1 VRAEVE
7 PMGRSE
13 ALQLA
18 TTTRR
23 SLEPP
28 PRPLSECRRAG
39 RPTHHFG
46 PRSVLTTGRAWGG
59 EPTHGRV
66 VGRDALCLPVVRS
79 RACVDAWA
87 GAASCVS
94 FRDVA
99 LVAVW
104 GLWFMLHRE
113 QVD

>member
-1 VRAEVE
+1 
-7 PMGRSE
+7 MY
-13 ALQLA
+13 
-18 TTTRR
+18 
-23 SLEPP
+23 
-28 PRPLSECRRAG
+28 AG
-39 RPTHHFG
+39 EYVLG
-46 PRSVLTTGRAWGG
+46 PCLRVG

-79 RACVDAWA
+79 RACVVAWA
-87 GAASCVS
+87 GTASGDS